1 MDRRSFLRRSAAQAG
16 ALITASTALSSLV
29 GCGGGGDAGTPIG
42 PLPGTFPGSTTPL
55 PATPAAA
62 GPFKFPQSVA
72 SGDPKPDGVVLW
84 SRVVPSSADDVTSP
98 TAGGNFTVKLAISS
112 ATGNAALLGTST
124 ALTGTA
130 DATADVPVYEFYDH
144 TLRHRIGGLQPATVY
159 YYQFTAGDSRS
170 RVGRFKTAPAND
182 ADNSALNFAFISC
195 QDWSVNHWAGMD
207 ALAQENVD
215 FIVHLGDYIYEA
227 VGADY
232 QAGGVESTHTALV
245 LPNGTALPSGGGKYA
260 TTLADYRYLYKR
272 YRTDRRLQTLHER
285 FAFVAIWDDHEFS
298 DDCWQDRETYDNG
311 TFNATTQVGDNTAQT
326 SRRLSANQ
334 AWFEMMPADISFTL
348 DPGQGIAGIRIYRDL
363 KFGKLMHLVMTDER
377 LYRADHLIPEAAP
390 NPTAPGTEVGSIGA
404 RYMVPQPTLAAVE
417 AAKLSAGATLP
428 DPLSLVSVLGGAQ
441 RQWWVQTMTTST
453 AQWKV
458 WGNEVSLLRMGVDG
472 NKIPAAPAAF
482 KTKFVLNADQ
492 WDGFNAERKYLM
504 GQLLAKG
511 VKNVVAVT
519 GDIHAFY
526 AGVVMADYD
535 AATPVPAMVDLVTAG
550 VSSNSNFS
558 YFYGAAS
565 QPSFAA
571 LKPLVATS
579 EFEAEAI
586 AIQMLSAAIAIAA
599 GVTDLTN
606 TAAIQA
612 AVQAAIVGGLVP
624 AAAFAPT
631 TSLSRAVIVTL
642 DETQAG
648 TMGTVVAGTTAA
660 LAAASKSVA
669 AMTLYGLIQQRLAA
683 ALSIPPAAVP
693 ASEIVKRLNPFADA
707 TTAVAPPVNNPWIKH
722 VDSDAQGYAVVSLSK
737 TELLCDF
744 KKLARQSGGVA
755 PTVPVASVKR
765 VRVAAGVTDVTLV

>member
-29 GCGGGGDAGTPIG
+29 GCGGGGDAGTPIE
-42 PLPGTFPGSTTPL
+42 PLPPTFPGSGTPL

-62 GPFKFPQSVA
+62 GAFKFPQSVA
-72 SGDPKPDGVVLW
+72 SGDPKPDGAVLW
-84 SRVVPSSADDVTSP
+84 ARVVPGSADDVASVTG
-98 TAGGNFTVKLAISS
+98 AGSFTVKLSISS
-112 ATGNAALLGTST
+112 AAGNAALLGTTT

-144 TLRHRIGGLQPATVY
+144 TLRHRISELQPATVY

-170 RVGRFKTAPAND
+170 RVGRFKTAPAVET
-182 ADNSALNFAFISC
+182 DNSALSFAFISC

-207 ALAQENVD
+207 ALAQENID
-215 FIVHLGDYIYEA
+215 FVVHLGDYIYEA

-232 QAGGVESTHTALV
+232 QAGGVEAAHGALA
-245 LPNGTALPSGGGKYA
+245 LPNGTTLPGGGKYA

-272 YRTDRRLQTLHER
+272 YRTDRRLQNLHER
-285 FAFVAIWDDHEFS
+285 FAFVAVWDDHEFS

-334 AWFEMMPADISFTL
+334 AWFEAMPADISFTL
-348 DPGQGIAGIRIYRDL
+348 DPGAGITGIRIYRDL
-363 KFGKLMHLVMTDER
+363 KFGKLLHLVMTDER

-390 NPTAPGTEVGSIGA
+390 SPLTGQPVGSIGA

-417 AAKLSAGATLP
+417 AAKLGAGAALP
-428 DPLSLVSVLGGAQ
+428 DPLALVSILGGAQ

-453 AQWKV
+453 ALWKV
-458 WGNEVSLLRMGVDG
+458 WGNEVSLLRMGIDG

-482 KTKFVLNADQ
+482 KAKFVLNADQ

-558 YFYGAAS
+558 YFYGAAT

-579 EFEAEAI
+579 EAEAEGI
-586 AIQMLSAAIAIAA
+586 AIQMLSAAIALGA
-599 GVTDLTN
+599 GVTDLSN

-612 AVQAAIVGGLVP
+612 AVAAAIGAGLVP

-631 TSLSRAVIVTL
+631 ATLSKAIINTF

-648 TMGTVVAGTTAA
+648 TMGSIVANTIAG

-669 AMTLYGLIQQRLAA
+669 AMTLYGLIRQKLAT
-683 ALSIPPAAVP
+683 ALGIPTSAVP
-693 ASEIVKRLNPFADA
+693 AAEIVKRLNPFADP
-707 TTAVAPPVNNPWIKH
+707 TTAAAPPVNNPWIKH
-722 VDSDAQGYAVVSLSK
+722 MDSDAQGYAVVTLSK

-744 KKLARQSGGVA
+744 KKLARQAGGVA
-755 PTVPVASVKR
+755 PATPVASVR
-765 VRVAAGVTDVTLV
+765 RLRVAAGVTDVTVV

>member
-29 GCGGGGDAGTPIG
+29 GCGGGGDAGTPIQ
-42 PLPGTFPGSTTPL
+42 PLPDTFPGSSTPL
-55 PATPAAA
+55 PTTAPASGA
-62 GPFKFPQSVA
+62 FKFPQSVA
-72 SGDPKPDGVVLW
+72 SGDPKPDGAVLW
-84 SRVVPSSADDVTSP
+84 ARVVPTSADDV
-98 TAGGNFTVKLAISS
+98 AS
-112 ATGNAALLGTST
+112 ATGAGSFSVTLKITSTDNSANLGTTAALS
-124 ALTGTA
+124 GTA
-130 DATADVPVYEFYDH
+130 DATAEVPVYEFYDH
-144 TLRHRIGGLQPATVY
+144 TLRHRISGLKPATVY
-159 YYQFTAGDSRS
+159 YYQFTAGSGVSRI
-170 RVGRFKTAPAND
+170 GRFKTAPAAD
-182 ADNSALNFAFISC
+182 ADISGLNFAFISC

-207 ALAQENVD
+207 ALAQEDID
-215 FIVHLGDYIYEA
+215 FVVHLGDYIYEA

-232 QAGGVESTHTALV
+232 QAGGVESAHAALA
-245 LPNGTALPSGGGKYA
+245 LPNGTALPSGGKYA
-260 TTLADYRYLYKR
+260 TTIADYRYLYKR
-272 YRTDRRLQTLHER
+272 YRTDRRLQALHER

-326 SRRLSANQ
+326 SRRLAANQ
-334 AWFEMMPADISFTL
+334 AWFEAMPADISFTL
-348 DPGQGIAGIRIYRDL
+348 DPGQGITGIRIYRDL

-390 NPTAPGTEVGSIGA
+390 SPLTGQPVGSIGA
-404 RYMVPQPTLAAVE
+404 RYMVPQPTLSAVE
-417 AAKLSAGATLP
+417 TAKLTAGATLP
-428 DPLSLVSVLGGAQ
+428 DPLALVSILGGAQ

-453 AQWKV
+453 ALWKV
-458 WGNEVSLLRMGVDG
+458 WGNEVSLLRMGIDG

-482 KTKFVLNADQ
+482 KSKFVLNADQ

-558 YFYGAAS
+558 YFYGAAT
-565 QPSFAA
+565 QPAFAA

-586 AIQMLSAAIAIAA
+586 AIQMLSAAIALGA

-606 TAAIQA
+606 TAAVQA
-612 AVQAAIVGGLVP
+612 AVQAAI
-624 AAAFAPT
+624 AAHVITLAAVTPT
-631 TSLSRAVIVTL
+631 TTLSRAVINTF

-648 TMGTVVAGTTAA
+648 TMGTIVAATIAG
-660 LAAASKSVA
+660 LAGAGKSVA
-669 AMTLYGLIQQRLAA
+669 AMTLYGLIEQKLAT
-683 ALSIPPAAVP
+683 ALNIPPSSVP

-722 VDSDAQGYAVVSLSK
+722 VDSDAQGYAVVTLSK

-744 KKLARQSGGVA
+744 KKVARQVGGVA
-755 PTVPVASVKR
+755 PATPVASVKR

>member
-29 GCGGGGDAGTPIG
+29 GCGGGGDAGAPIQ
-42 PLPGTFPGSTTPL
+42 PLPDTFPGSTTPL
-55 PATPAAA
+55 PTTAPASGA
-62 GPFKFPQSVA
+62 FKFPQSVA
-72 SGDPKPDGVVLW
+72 SGDPKPDGAVLW
-84 SRVVPSSADDVTSP
+84 ARVVPASADDV
-98 TAGGNFTVKLAISS
+98 AS
-112 ATGNAALLGTST
+112 ATGAGSFTVTLKITSADNSANLGTTT
-124 ALTGTA
+124 ALTGTV

-144 TLRHRIGGLQPATVY
+144 TLRHRISGLKPATVY
-159 YYQFTAGDSRS
+159 YYQFTAGSGVS
-170 RVGRFKTAPAND
+170 KVGRFKTAPAND
-182 ADNSALNFAFISC
+182 ADIDALNFAFISC

-207 ALAQENVD
+207 ALAQENID
-215 FIVHLGDYIYEA
+215 FVVHLGDYIYEA

-232 QAGGVESTHTALV
+232 QAGGVESAHTALA
-245 LPNGTALPSGGGKYA
+245 LPNGTALPTGGKYA
-260 TTLADYRYLYKR
+260 TTLDDYRYLYKR
-272 YRTDRRLQTLHER
+272 YRTDARLQKLHER

-311 TFNATTQVGDNTAQT
+311 TFNATTQIGDNTAQT
-326 SRRLSANQ
+326 SRRLAANR
-334 AWFEMMPADISFTL
+334 AWFENMPADISFTL
-348 DPGQGIAGIRIYRDL
+348 DPGQGITGIRIYRDL

-377 LYRADHLIPEAAP
+377 LYRADHMIPEAAP
-390 NPTAPGTEVGSIGA
+390 SPLTGQPIGSIGA
-404 RYMVPQPTLAAVE
+404 RYMVPQATLASVE
-417 AAKLSAGATLP
+417 AAKITAGASLP
-428 DPLSLVSVLGGAQ
+428 DPLALVSILGGAQ

-453 AQWKV
+453 ALWKI
-458 WGNEVSLLRMGVDG
+458 WGNEVSLLRMGIDG

-482 KTKFVLNADQ
+482 KAKFVLNADQ
-492 WDGFNAERKYLM
+492 WDGYNAERKYLM

-535 AATPVPAMVDLVTAG
+535 AATPVPAIVDLVTAG

-579 EFEAEAI
+579 EFEAEGI
-586 AIQMLSAAIAIAA
+586 AIQMLSAAIALAA

-606 TAAIQA
+606 TAAVQA
-612 AVQAAIVGGLVP
+612 AVGAAVAAHLVP

-631 TSLSRAVIVTL
+631 ATLSKAVINTF

-648 TMGTVVAGTTAA
+648 TMGTIVANTIAG

-669 AMTLYGLIQQRLAA
+669 AMTLYGLIQQKLAT
-683 ALSIPPAAVP
+683 ALGIPTSAVP
-693 ASEIVKRLNPFADA
+693 ASEIVKRLNPFANA

-722 VDSDAQGYAVVSLSK
+722 VDSDAQGYAVVTLSK

-744 KKLARQSGGVA
+744 KKVARQVGGVA
-755 PTVPVASVKR
+755 PANPVASVKR
-765 VRVAAGVTDVTLV
+765 VRVAAGVTDVTVV